1 MKKVLKSMALLLF
14 LCGTSSMA
22 VFATQGKINQV
33 QEGIEGLE
41 KKKEQAKEEAES
53 WEGEASSLE
62 GDLKEFNDSLAS
74 VVAKLNETE
83 EKLEGTR
90 ASLEATR
97 KDLKAAK
104 KKEKEQ
110 YASMKKRIQF
120 MYEMDTEGMLEVL
133 LSAEN
138 FADFLSK
145 GEYIISIHNYD
156 RKMLEEYQSTKEEI
170 AGKEQKLTEDEKLL
184 ADLQEQ
190 QEGKKQE
197 LAALVDSTSEQLGAA
212 KKQLAAAQADVEA
225 YEAEIG
231 RQKAYEAEL
240 EKKKAAEDAKR
251 MKEIKQQ
258 EEEMRKKQLQEST
271 RDSSGNSGSSGAGSG
286 NGSSGGSSSG
296 NGSSGGSSNGN
307 GSSGGSSS
315 GNGSSSAGG
324 NSGSTGS
331 NSGNSTGESSGSNGS
346 NSGSGGSS
354 NSGAQSS
361 SSDLALLAALIQCE
375 AGGESYEGKLAVGSV
390 VLNRVNSSHFPN
402 TVAGVI
408 YQGGQF
414 SPVASGRFASVLA
427 KGADRS
433 CTQAAGEVLGGNITI
448 GTLYFRVNDGS
459 IPGTVIGNHVFY

>member
-1 MKKVLKSMALLLF
+1 MKKFLKSTAVALF
-14 LCGTSSMA
+14 LCWISSIA
-22 VFATQGKINQV
+22 VFAAQGKIDQV
-33 QEGIEGLE
+33 REDIEGLE
-41 KKKEQAKEEAES
+41 KQKEQAKEKAKS

-62 GDLKEFNDSLAS
+62 GDLKEFNNSLAS
-74 VVAKLNETE
+74 AVAELNETE
-83 EKLEGTR
+83 QKLASTR
-90 ASLEATR
+90 DSLAATR
-97 KDLKAAK
+97 KDLAAARE
-104 KKEKEQ
+104 KEKEQ

-120 MYEMDTEGMLEVL
+120 MYEMDMEGMLEVL

-156 RKMLEEYQSTKEEI
+156 REMLEEYRNTKEEI

-184 ADLQEQ
+184 ADLQAQ

-197 LAALVDSTSEQLGAA
+197 LAALVDSTSDKLGAA

-225 YEAEIG
+225 YEAEIQQ
-231 RQKAYEAEL
+231 QKAYEAEL
-240 EKKKAAEDAKR
+240 EKQKAAEDAKR
-251 MKEIKQQ
+251 MEEIKRQ
-258 EEEMRKKQLQEST
+258 EEEMRKKQLQNNSSSAGGI
-271 RDSSGNSGSSGAGSG
+271 RDSSSAGG
-286 NGSSGGSSSG
+286 TSGGNAGGSSG
-296 NGSSGGSSNGN
+296 NGS
-307 GSSGGSSS
+307 
-315 GNGSSSAGG
+315 
-324 NSGSTGS
+324 NSGSGS
-331 NSGNSTGESSGSNGS
+331 SSNGS
-346 NSGSGGSS
+346 NSGSGSS
-354 NSGAQSS
+354 GGGAQGS
-361 SSDLALLAALIQCE
+361 SSDLTLLAALIQCE

-390 VLNRVNSSHFPN
+390 VMNRVSSSHFPN

-433 CTQAAGEVLGGNITI
+433 CTQAASEVLGGNITI

>member
-1 MKKVLKSMALLLF
+1 MKKFLKSTAVALF
-14 LCGTSSMA
+14 LCWISSIA
-22 VFATQGKINQV
+22 VFAAQGKIDQV
-33 QEGIEGLE
+33 QEDIEGLE
-41 KKKEQAKEEAES
+41 KQKEQAKEKAKS

-62 GDLKEFNDSLAS
+62 GDLKEFNNSLAS
-74 VVAKLNETE
+74 AVAELNETE
-83 EKLEGTR
+83 QKLASTR
-90 ASLEATR
+90 DSLAATR
-97 KDLKAAK
+97 KDLAAARE
-104 KKEKEQ
+104 KEKEQ

-156 RKMLEEYQSTKEEI
+156 REMLEEYQNTKEEI

-184 ADLQEQ
+184 ADLQAQ

-197 LAALVDSTSEQLGAA
+197 LAALVDSTSDKLGAA

-225 YEAEIG
+225 YEAEIQQ
-231 RQKAYEAEL
+231 QKAYEAEL
-240 EKKKAAEDAKR
+240 EKQKAAEDAKR
-251 MKEIKQQ
+251 MEEIKRQ
-258 EEEMRKKQLQEST
+258 EEEMRKKQLQ
-271 RDSSGNSGSSGAGSG
+271 N
-286 NGSSGGSSSG
+286 N
-296 NGSSGGSSNGN
+296 
-307 GSSGGSSS
+307 
-315 GNGSSSAGG
+315 SSSAGG
-324 NSGSTGS
+324 IRDSSSAGGTSG
-331 NSGNSTGESSGSNGS
+331 GNAGGSSGNGS
-346 NSGSGGSS
+346 NSGSGSS
-354 NSGAQSS
+354 GGGAQGS
-361 SSDLALLAALIQCE
+361 SSDLTLLAALIQCE

-390 VLNRVNSSHFPN
+390 VMNRVSSSHFPN

-433 CTQAAGEVLGGNITI
+433 CTQAASEVLGGNITI

>member
-1 MKKVLKSMALLLF
+1 MKKFLKSTAVALI
-14 LCGTSSMA
+14 LCWISSIA
-22 VFATQGKINQV
+22 VFAAQGKIDQV
-33 QEGIEGLE
+33 QEDIEGLE
-41 KKKEQAKEEAES
+41 KQKEQAKEKAKS

-62 GDLKEFNDSLAS
+62 GDLKEFNNSLAS
-74 VVAKLNETE
+74 AVAELNETE
-83 EKLEGTR
+83 QKLASTR
-90 ASLEATR
+90 DSLAATR
-97 KDLKAAK
+97 KDLAAARE
-104 KKEKEQ
+104 KEKEQ

-156 RKMLEEYQSTKEEI
+156 REMLEEYRNTKEEI

-197 LAALVDSTSEQLGAA
+197 LAALVDSTSDKLGAA

-225 YEAEIG
+225 YEAEIQQ
-231 RQKAYEAEL
+231 QKAYEAEL
-240 EKKKAAEDAKR
+240 EKQKAAEDAKR
-251 MKEIKQQ
+251 MEEIKRQ
-258 EEEMRKKQLQEST
+258 EEEMRKKQLQ
-271 RDSSGNSGSSGAGSG
+271 N
-286 NGSSGGSSSG
+286 NSSST
-296 NGSSGGSSNGN
+296 GGIRDA
-307 GSSGGSSS
+307 
-315 GNGSSSAGG
+315 SSAGG
-324 NSGSTGS
+324 TSGGNAGGS
-331 NSGNSTGESSGSNGS
+331 SSNGS
-346 NSGSGGSS
+346 NSGSGSSSNGS
-354 NSGAQSS
+354 NSGSGSSGGGAQGS
-361 SSDLALLAALIQCE
+361 SSDLTLLAALIQCE

-390 VLNRVNSSHFPN
+390 VMNRVSSSHFPN

-433 CTQAAGEVLGGNITI
+433 CTQAASEVLGGNITI
-448 GTLYFRVNDGS
+448 GTLYFRVDDGS

>member
-1 MKKVLKSMALLLF
+1 MKKFLKSTAVALI
-14 LCGTSSMA
+14 LCWISSIA
-22 VFATQGKINQV
+22 VFAAQGKIDQV
-33 QEGIEGLE
+33 QEDIEGLE
-41 KKKEQAKEEAES
+41 KQKEQAKEKAKS

-62 GDLKEFNDSLAS
+62 GDLKEFNNSLAS
-74 VVAKLNETE
+74 AVAELNETE
-83 EKLEGTR
+83 QKLASTR
-90 ASLEATR
+90 DSLVATR
-97 KDLKAAK
+97 KDLAAARE
-104 KKEKEQ
+104 KEKEQ

-156 RKMLEEYQSTKEEI
+156 REMLEEYRNTKEEI

-197 LAALVDSTSEQLGAA
+197 LAALVDSTSDKLGAA

-225 YEAEIG
+225 YEAEIQQ
-231 RQKAYEAEL
+231 QKAYEAEL
-240 EKKKAAEDAKR
+240 EKQKAAEDAKR
-251 MKEIKQQ
+251 MEEIKRQ
-258 EEEMRKKQLQEST
+258 EEEMRKKQLQ
-271 RDSSGNSGSSGAGSG
+271 N
-286 NGSSGGSSSG
+286 NSSST
-296 NGSSGGSSNGN
+296 GGIRDA
-307 GSSGGSSS
+307 
-315 GNGSSSAGG
+315 SSAGG
-324 NSGSTGS
+324 TSGGNAGGS
-331 NSGNSTGESSGSNGS
+331 SSNGS
-346 NSGSGGSS
+346 NSGSGSSSNGS
-354 NSGAQSS
+354 NSGSGSSGGGAQGS
-361 SSDLALLAALIQCE
+361 SSDLTLLAALIQCE

-390 VLNRVNSSHFPN
+390 VMNRVSSSHFPN

-433 CTQAAGEVLGGNITI
+433 CTQAASEVLGGNITI
-448 GTLYFRVNDGS
+448 GTLYFRVDDGS

>member
-1 MKKVLKSMALLLF
+1 MKKFLKSTAVALF
-14 LCGTSSMA
+14 LCWISSIA
-22 VFATQGKINQV
+22 VFAAQGKIDQV
-33 QEGIEGLE
+33 QEDIEGLE
-41 KKKEQAKEEAES
+41 KQKEQAKEKAKS

-62 GDLKEFNDSLAS
+62 GDLKEFNNSLAS
-74 VVAKLNETE
+74 AVAELNETE
-83 EKLEGTR
+83 QKLASTR
-90 ASLEATR
+90 DSLAATR
-97 KDLKAAK
+97 KDLAAARE
-104 KKEKEQ
+104 KEKEQ

-120 MYEMDTEGMLEVL
+120 MYEMDMEGMLEVL

-156 RKMLEEYQSTKEEI
+156 REMLEEYRNTKEEI

-184 ADLQEQ
+184 ADLQAQ

-197 LAALVDSTSEQLGAA
+197 LAALVDSTSDKLGAA

-225 YEAEIG
+225 YEAEIQQ
-231 RQKAYEAEL
+231 QKAYEAEL
-240 EKKKAAEDAKR
+240 EKQKAAEDAKR
-251 MKEIKQQ
+251 MEEIKRQ
-258 EEEMRKKQLQEST
+258 EEEMRKKQLQ
-271 RDSSGNSGSSGAGSG
+271 N
-286 NGSSGGSSSG
+286 N
-296 NGSSGGSSNGN
+296 
-307 GSSGGSSS
+307 
-315 GNGSSSAGG
+315 SSSAGG
-324 NSGSTGS
+324 IRDSSSAGGTSG
-331 NSGNSTGESSGSNGS
+331 GNAGGSSGNGS
-346 NSGSGGSS
+346 NSGSGSSSNGS
-354 NSGAQSS
+354 NSGNGSSGNGSNSGSGSSGGGAQGS
-361 SSDLALLAALIQCE
+361 SSDLTLLAALIQCE

-390 VLNRVNSSHFPN
+390 VMNRVSSSHFPN

-433 CTQAAGEVLGGNITI
+433 CTQAASEVLGGNITI